1 MSNDLRTPT
10 EPMRDLDWYAKTF
23 GVPVEQIRKD
33 LGLPPDD
40 DIRRNSIGCAALD
53 DIISHSKELQSAMKA
68 RIRLAQSEDRNAV
81 EAMNQLGEEWQGPR
95 DAYESFWKRES
106 TVLDRI
112 IHQARFAR
120 GHQTS

>member
-1 MSNDLRTPT
+1 MSNDLHNPT
-10 EPMRDLDWYAKTF
+10 EPMRDLDWYAMAC

-40 DIRRNSIGCAALD
+40 DIRRNSLGCAALD
-53 DIISHSKELQSAMKA
+53 DIISHSRSLQSAMEA
-68 RIRLAQSEDRNAV
+68 RIRLAQSEDNEKVKA
-81 EAMNQLGEEWQGPR
+81 ATLQGEEWHEPR
-95 DAYESFWKRES
+95 DQNESYWKRERD
-106 TVLDRI
+106 VLDRI

>member
-1 MSNDLRTPT
+1 MSNDLPNPT
-10 EPMRDLDWYAKTF
+10 EPMRDLDWYAMKC

-40 DIRRNSIGCAALD
+40 DIRRNSLGCAALD
-53 DIISHSKELQSAMKA
+53 DIISHSRSLQSAMEA
-68 RIRLAQSEDRNAV
+68 RIRLAQSEDSEKGKQAAL
-81 EAMNQLGEEWQGPR
+81 EGEEWHEPR
-95 DAYESFWKRES
+95 DQNESYWKRERD
-106 TVLDRI
+106 VLDRI